1 MGSPE
6 LRVGVGVFASGGRCH
21 MVSSN
26 PCPCTLLLRGWG
38 GKVMLG
44 AGEDLGEEELSG
56 SHLDCG

>member
-1 MGSPE
+1 
-6 LRVGVGVFASGGRCH
+6 